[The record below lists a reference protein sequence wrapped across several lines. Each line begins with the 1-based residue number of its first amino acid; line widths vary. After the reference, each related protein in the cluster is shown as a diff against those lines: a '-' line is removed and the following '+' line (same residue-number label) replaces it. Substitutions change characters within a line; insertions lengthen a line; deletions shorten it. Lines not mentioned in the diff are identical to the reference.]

1 MISGI
6 ADFIQIYMTH
16 AINPVNNLIV
26 FHLKLVNVTNF
37 ELKDILLNISFSEV
51 IHTKTL
57 EAKQVK
63 IPSIST
69 KSIYEFN
76 MVG

>member
-1 MISGI
+1 M
-6 ADFIQIYMTH
+6 QIYMTH

-57 EAKQVK
+57 EAK
-63 IPSIST
+63 
-69 KSIYEFN
+69 
-76 MVG
+76 